1 MTIQTA
7 FPRAMRPSSVC
18 VLLAGLAAGCSASAD
33 GDPTRRANPVAEAPS
48 NSADAPSSGDTRTP
62 SLPDF
67 AGLPAANVNAPRD
80 PATCVTARAEAEVI
94 RTAVDIVVI
103 MDNSGSMGDEARS
116 VEANLNL
123 NFATVLRDSGVDY
136 RLIVISRHRERDG
149 LFGSTSVC
157 IAAPLSGLAQCPA
170 EEHASSER
178 FFQYSV
184 EIGSRDSLSLL
195 LETFNGAVPDDFDLA
210 PNGWSVWLRP
220 AAKKVFLE
228 ISDDNANTAASDFVA
243 SLTALGPDQFGD
255 AKQPNFVWHS
265 IVGLAE
271 KSVVTEPYF
280 PSDPL
285 ESGECSGNGNNV
297 FNAGE
302 TYQELSRLTGGLR
315 FPICQFQAYDAVFQT
330 IADDLVSVSG
340 LACGFAIPTPPTG
353 QALELDKVAVS
364 YAPGGAG
371 PPQLLGQVKDR
382 AQCQANAFVV
392 DATGINL
399 CPEACDAIRADPG
412 AALDVLFTCESTLI
426 VR

>member
-1 MTIQTA
+1 MSIQTA
-7 FPRAMRPSSVC
+7 FPRPQRPSRLC
-18 VLLAGLAAGCSASAD
+18 VLLAGLAAGCSASSD
-33 GDPTRRANPVAEAPS
+33 GEPTRRANPAAEAPS
-48 NSADAPSSGDTRTP
+48 NSADVPSSGDTGAP
-62 SLPDF
+62 ALPEF
-67 AGLPAANVNAPRD
+67 AGLPTGNVNATRD
-80 PATCVTARAEAEVI
+80 PAACVTGRAEAEVI
-94 RTAVDIVVI
+94 RTAVDIVVL

-123 NFATVLRDSGVDY
+123 NFASVLRDSGVDY
-136 RLIVISRHRERDG
+136 RMIVISRHRERDG
-149 LFGSTSVC
+149 LLDRTSVC
-157 IAAPLSGLAQCPA
+157 IAAPLSGLTQCPA
-170 EEHASSER
+170 GAPAASER
-178 FFQYSV
+178 FFHYSV
-184 EIGSRDSLSLL
+184 EIGSRDSLSVL
-195 LETFNGAVPDDFDLA
+195 LETFTGALPDDFDLA

-228 ISDDNANTAASDFVA
+228 ISDDNANTAASDFIA

-255 AKQPNFVWHS
+255 ATQPNFVWHS

-271 KSVVTEPYF
+271 KNVVTEPYL
-280 PSDPL
+280 PGDPL
-285 ESGECSGNGNNV
+285 VSGECSGNGNNV

-315 FPICQFQAYDAVFQT
+315 FPICQFQAYDAVFKT

-340 LACGFAIPTPPTG
+340 LACGFAIPTPPAG

-371 PPQLLGQVKDR
+371 PSQLLGQVTDR
-382 AQCQANAFVV
+382 AKCQANAFVV